1 MMAQRNYL
9 QRQGQLVRKEF
20 MLLDR
25 NNWPTINHPSGMP
38 QYGHQPAGYPANI
51 ISHMSRSQQQAYA
64 QDPHASAHHH
74 TGPPP
79 AKRPRQT
86 PPTQRPGSS
95 SAIVPGG
102 MSLDPSLDE
111 EEDYAKGDYMDLIT
125 PREISS
131 HRYKQHHEWME
142 EIFSSPFATGQIIPV
157 ALGLGR
163 KGELESLTHGFFD
176 APTGGTPKSDANAE
190 PQIPNLG
197 PGRAEEFSKR
207 ATEKIAEIN
216 AEMERMKN
224 LHDKRM
230 AKLRQGSIVQAA
242 EKRLRNAVS
251 DPLANGNGTTGLFVP
266 PSAADIAAA
275 TIRQQARID
284 EIATEVEAALNRKI
298 EAVQSFR
305 CVQKGGLEEKAPP
318 GLVRNQETLASTSVA
333 AMFESTITEPIQVDE
348 ISSFPDF
355 DDKAD
360 WLQGDADPV
369 SDNLD
374 LGNTPGQGEDN
385 NQMHEQATSHEPQQ
399 NGGDSGDWVMVDQQG
414 EANTAT
420 VADPPHLGIIE
431 GNGME
436 HVDLDK
442 LGAEIPDFGNDVP
455 DISGDGFESTEFGD
469 GVDFGNLD
477 TAGDA
482 LAGYGEQNDGMET
495 DEAMGLTLEDS
506 AFGDAFHQTET
517 NTPNEAGGG

>member
-1 MMAQRNYL
+1 MMMQRNML
-9 QRQGQLVRKEF
+9 QRNGQLVRKEF

-25 NNWPTINHPSGMP
+25 NNWPTINPPAGVN
-38 QYGHQPAGYPANI
+38 QYGHQPAGYPANVM
-51 ISHMSRSQQQAYA
+51 SHMSRTQPQAYM
-64 QDPHASAHHH
+64 QDMNASAHHH

-86 PPTQRPGSS
+86 PPTQRPGPG
-95 SAIVPGG
+95 SAIAPGA
-102 MSLDPSLDE
+102 MSIDPSFEE

-125 PREISS
+125 PREIST

-176 APTGGTPKSDANAE
+176 APIGGTPKSDANAE
-190 PQIPNLG
+190 PQVPNLG
-197 PGRAEEFSKR
+197 PERAEEFTKR
-207 ATEKIAEIN
+207 ATAKIAEIN
-216 AEMERMKN
+216 AEMEKMKRV
-224 LHDKRM
+224 HEKRM

-242 EKRLRNAVS
+242 EKRLRNAVK
-251 DPLANGNGTTGLFVP
+251 DPIAAATGTTGLFMI
-266 PSAADIAAA
+266 PSEADIAAA
-275 TIRQQARID
+275 AIRQQARVD
-284 EIATEVEAALNRKI
+284 EIAAEVEAALDRKI
-298 EAVQSFR
+298 EAVQPIR

-318 GLVRNQETLASTSVA
+318 GLVHSEETLGSTSVA
-333 AMFESTITEPIQVDE
+333 AMFESTIAEPIQVDE

-355 DDKAD
+355 DDKVD
-360 WLQGDADPV
+360 WLEGDADRV
-369 SDNLD
+369 SDTLD
-374 LGNTPGQGEDN
+374 IGNTPGQVEDN
-385 NQMHEQATSHEPQQ
+385 NQVPDQAIGNEQQQ

-414 EANTAT
+414 DANTAT
-420 VADPPHLGIIE
+420 VADPGDLGIIE
-431 GNGME
+431 GSGME
-436 HVDLDK
+436 HTDMEKLD
-442 LGAEIPDFGNDVP
+442 AEIPDFGTDVP
-455 DISGDGFESTEFGD
+455 DIVGGGFESTEFGE

-517 NTPNEAGGG
+517 NNPDEVGGN

>member
-1 MMAQRNYL
+1 M
-9 QRQGQLVRKEF
+9 
-20 MLLDR
+20 
-25 NNWPTINHPSGMP
+25 
-38 QYGHQPAGYPANI
+38 
-51 ISHMSRSQQQAYA
+51 
-64 QDPHASAHHH
+64 
-74 TGPPP
+74 
-79 AKRPRQT
+79 
-86 PPTQRPGSS
+86 
-95 SAIVPGG
+95 
-102 MSLDPSLDE
+102 
-111 EEDYAKGDYMDLIT
+111 
-125 PREISS
+125 
-131 HRYKQHHEWME
+131 
-142 EIFSSPFATGQIIPV
+142 
-157 ALGLGR
+157 
-163 KGELESLTHGFFD
+163 
-176 APTGGTPKSDANAE
+176 
-190 PQIPNLG
+190 
-197 PGRAEEFSKR
+197 
-207 ATEKIAEIN
+207 
-216 AEMERMKN
+216 
-224 LHDKRM
+224 
-230 AKLRQGSIVQAA
+230 
-242 EKRLRNAVS
+242 
-251 DPLANGNGTTGLFVP
+251 ANGNGTTGLFVP